1 MSAANDEAEI
11 GQTQSSG
18 NEESET
24 KQHDGGSESE
34 ASEGEHT
41 NDSLM
46 IEGASFAK
54 YAENDLNKQ
63 EKEKLGSE
71 PFSGRP
77 SSPNESS
84 LLPDD
89 TPSLQ
94 VKSSWPYHRR
104 DALIYIG
111 FQSIFPRK
119 KCPNLICSKSYTIIT
134 PF

>member
-34 ASEGEHT
+34 ASEGEHISH
-41 NDSLM
+41 SLK
-46 IEGASFAK
+46 IEGASFTD

-63 EKEKLGSE
+63 GRQKLESE
-71 PFSGRP
+71 QLSGRP

-84 LLPDD
+84 LFPDD

-94 VKSSWPYHRR
+94 VKIS
-104 DALIYIG
+104 
-111 FQSIFPRK
+111 
-119 KCPNLICSKSYTIIT
+119 
-134 PF
+134 